1 MRRAPN
7 REVWVRVLGGVIML
21 CCWVRY
27 FTLTVP
33 PSTQVLKWV
42 PANCWGQAR
51 KIVGSW
57 GWGAGGDL

>member
-1 MRRAPN
+1 MRRAPD

-42 PANCWGQAR
+42 PANCWGQTR
-51 KIVGSW
+51 KIVGS
-57 GWGAGGDL
+57 